1 MPLIPA
7 NQAQLVRSSQK
18 DEHYRILI
26 KNNVNEAFQS
36 VAGEFYTLSEQITIR
51 ILLFRTCFKCLVQCS
66 SQTSTNCNVCCRKC
80 NFL

>member
-18 DEHYRILI
+18 DEHYRSLI

-36 VAGEFYTLSEQITIR
+36 VAGESITLSEHLTKITFIPNIVEMFCTVFYSDFQR
-51 ILLFRTCFKCLVQCS
+51 L
-66 SQTSTNCNVCCRKC
+66 
-80 NFL
+80 